1 MKNFKIDF
9 SKYELVNFLWSNLI
23 ENLGFQKAR
32 TLVTQAID
40 LQKMNGKKNVTMPII
55 FTGTGG
61 VALIPI
67 DLVKRETRHNN
78 IKTSQVLIFSPKA
91 KSFQILYDAK

>member
-40 LQKMNGKKNVTMPII
+40 QQKMNGKKNVTRPII